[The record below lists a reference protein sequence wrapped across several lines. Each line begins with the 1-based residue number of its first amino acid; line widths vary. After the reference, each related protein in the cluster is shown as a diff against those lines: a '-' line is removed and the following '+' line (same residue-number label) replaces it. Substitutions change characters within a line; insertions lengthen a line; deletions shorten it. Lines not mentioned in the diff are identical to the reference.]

1 MRKIHIIEDDVDLCQ
16 TYVEMLEFE
25 GYQVEVDHSGSK
37 AIGTL
42 RHFLPDVLI
51 LDMNLPGVSG
61 DIVLSYVR
69 RHPNLKNKRIILVSG
84 DDRMME
90 VQGADLYLKKPVS
103 LTRLLDAISEQ
114 VIPEE

>member
-16 TYVEMLEFE
+16 TYLEMLEFE
-25 GYQVEVDHSGSK
+25 GYQVKIDHSGSR

-42 RHFLPDVLI
+42 RYYYPDVVI

-61 DIVLSYVR
+61 DIVLSYIR
-69 RHPNLKNKRIILVSG
+69 RHPSLKHTRIILVSG

-90 VQGADLYLKKPVS
+90 IRGADLYLKKPVS
-103 LTRLLDAISEQ
+103 LSHLTRAISEQ
-114 VIPEE
+114 LIPEG